1 MFILLF
7 NHNCSWLMVLFILNF
22 FQKVTDDLEKVNNA
36 LSLYEGK
43 VKQSGDIVK
52 EMRKKAEQFAKIAA
66 EKAEETSQLGDR
78 IQTDRSE
85 ASIQSEI
92 DKIEKK
98 LREEAGRLVSG

>member
-1 MFILLF
+1 
-7 NHNCSWLMVLFILNF
+7 MVLFGINF
-22 FQKVTDDLEKVNNA
+22 FQKVTDELKKVNNV
-36 LSLYEGK
+36 LPLYEGK
-43 VKQSGDIVK
+43 VKQSRDTVK
-52 EMRKKAEQFAKIAA
+52 EMRKKAKQFAKIAA

-98 LREEAGRLVSG
+98 LREEAGRLVGG